1 MLSIKTDANFT
12 GQFWHFFQFT
22 LMSNFQKSFWI
33 DDKFNSRWFERLDFG
48 WKMGFGI
55 SIEMFVFERKTWRP
69 KNGVLTRIFASLCTM
84 TIWCHVLLHYIV
96 LYALSQW
103 VDIISEIVLFRC
115 IVFFYKIIF
124 NCNFI
129 CRLMPCPFYRTQELQ
144 SKTFLDW
151 SKTFC
156 T

>member
-12 GQFWHFFQFT
+12 GQIWHFFQFA
-22 LMSNFQKSFWI
+22 LLSNFQKSFWI
-33 DDKFNSRWFERLDFG
+33 HDKFNSRWFERLDFG

-69 KNGVLTRIFASLCTM
+69 KNGVLTRIFASLRTM

-103 VDIISEIVLFRC
+103 VGIISEVWFLFWC
-115 IVFFYKIIF
+115 IYVITKLSWIIILNVKSLNTLFFSQINETIIH
-124 NCNFI
+124 
-129 CRLMPCPFYRTQELQ
+129 R
-144 SKTFLDW
+144 
-151 SKTFC
+151 
-156 T
+156 

>member
-12 GQFWHFFQFT
+12 GQIWHFFQFW
-22 LMSNFQKSFWI
+22 LLSNFQKSFWI
-33 DDKFNSRWFERLDFG
+33 HDKFNSRWFERLDFG

-69 KNGVLTRIFASLCTM
+69 KNGVLTRIFASLRTM

-103 VDIISEIVLFRC
+103 VGIISEVWFLFWC
-115 IVFFYKIIF
+115 IYVITKLSWIIILNVKSLNTLFFSQINETIIH
-124 NCNFI
+124 
-129 CRLMPCPFYRTQELQ
+129 R
-144 SKTFLDW
+144 
-151 SKTFC
+151 
-156 T
+156 

>member
-12 GQFWHFFQFT
+12 GQFWHFFQFW
-22 LMSNFQKSFWI
+22 LLSNFQKSFWI
-33 DDKFNSRWFERLDFG
+33 HVKFNSRWFKRLDFG
-48 WKMGFGI
+48 WKRVFGI

-103 VDIISEIVLFRC
+103 VGTISEVWFLFWIVWC
-115 IVFFYKIIF
+115 ICVVSQSYI
-124 NCNFI
+124 
-129 CRLMPCPFYRTQELQ
+129 EL
-144 SKTFLDW
+144 SY
-151 SKTFC
+151 
-156 T
+156 